1 MSGPMETERG
11 NPPVISGKVRNAV
24 TDWFVRQTPEEE
36 LEESF
41 EDYRKYQMR
50 KWLFIAACIIVTAV
64 VAAYAVTVGAYDLS
78 ISEVYAIIWDHITGN
93 IHDADMDYIVIT
105 LRSPRIA
112 VAIIA
117 GMGLAVAGVVMQ
129 STLLNP
135 LADPY
140 TTGISS
146 GASFGATL
154 AMILGFT
161 LAHGPYAIVVNAFV
175 FSLIPMFTILGVAR
189 LKQASPTTMI
199 MAGIAVM
206 YIFNACTTVMMLWAD
221 PNDMDAVYE
230 WQVGSVS
237 KNKWDAIPIMLVVT
251 VVGIIVMQLLSR
263 KLNVLSTGDDSA
275 RSLGL
280 NVHQMRTLNLLI
292 VSFMTAA
299 IVSFTG
305 MIGFVGLVA
314 PHISRLFIGPDNR
327 FLIPASAVLG
337 AALLVCA
344 DLLGRTVIYPSVLPV
359 GVIMSFLGG
368 PIFLWLM
375 LRKKS
380 RMWS

>member
-11 NPPVISGKVRNAV
+11 KPPVISEKVRNAV

-280 NVHQMRTLNLLI
+280 NVHQMRTLNLLV

>member
-1 MSGPMETERG
+1 METERG

-24 TDWFVRQTPEEE
+24 TDWFVRQTSEEE

-280 NVHQMRTLNLLI
+280 NVHQMRTLNLLV

-380 RMWS
+380 RIWS

>member
-11 NPPVISGKVRNAV
+11 KPPVISGKVRNAV

-280 NVHQMRTLNLLI
+280 NVHQMRTLNLLV

>member
-1 MSGPMETERG
+1 METERG

>member
-1 MSGPMETERG
+1 METERG
-11 NPPVISGKVRNAV
+11 KPPVISGKVRNAV

-280 NVHQMRTLNLLI
+280 NVHQMRTLNLLV

>member
-1 MSGPMETERG
+1 ME
-11 NPPVISGKVRNAV
+11 
-24 TDWFVRQTPEEE
+24 
-36 LEESF
+36 
-41 EDYRKYQMR
+41 
-50 KWLFIAACIIVTAV
+50 
-64 VAAYAVTVGAYDLS
+64 
-78 ISEVYAIIWDHITGN
+78 
-93 IHDADMDYIVIT
+93 
-105 LRSPRIA
+105 
-112 VAIIA
+112 
-117 GMGLAVAGVVMQ
+117 
-129 STLLNP
+129 
-135 LADPY
+135 
-140 TTGISS
+140 
-146 GASFGATL
+146 
-154 AMILGFT
+154 
-161 LAHGPYAIVVNAFV
+161 
-175 FSLIPMFTILGVAR
+175 
-189 LKQASPTTMI
+189 
-199 MAGIAVM
+199 
-206 YIFNACTTVMMLWAD
+206 
-221 PNDMDAVYE
+221 AVYE

>member
-24 TDWFVRQTPEEE
+24 TDWFVRQTSEEE

-280 NVHQMRTLNLLI
+280 NVHQMRTLNLLV

-380 RMWS
+380 RIWS

>member
-11 NPPVISGKVRNAV
+11 KPPVISGKVRNAV

-41 EDYRKYQMR
+41 EDYRKYQMC

-280 NVHQMRTLNLLI
+280 NVHQMRTLNLLV

>member
-1 MSGPMETERG
+1 
-11 NPPVISGKVRNAV
+11 
-24 TDWFVRQTPEEE
+24 
-36 LEESF
+36 
-41 EDYRKYQMR
+41 MR

-280 NVHQMRTLNLLI
+280 NVHQMRTLNLLV

-380 RMWS
+380 RIWS